1 MSKSAREF
9 RVYRIARAIEQILA
23 ANGELVEYHLYSEIA
38 DMTVTE
44 QIETLLCTIEDY
56 VLPTMAEQDN

>member
-9 RVYRIARAIEQILA
+9 RIYRIARAIEQILA

-38 DMTVTE
+38 DMTATE

>member
-9 RVYRIARAIEQILA
+9 RVYRIARAIEKILA